1 MFGIFGF
8 SFLDQNADKL
18 QGSHVGGMEPTFENI
33 ASGKYGISRSL
44 FMYVKKSHIGQ
55 VPGIR
60 EYVAEF
66 TSEKAI
72 GDEGY
77 LAERGLIPAPK
88 AEREK
93 FRADGRNLTGLK
105 LSAGR

>member
-1 MFGIFGF
+1 MSRPLYIYVK
-8 SFLDQNADKL
+8 N
-18 QGSHVGGMEPTFENI
+18 SHVTP
-33 ASGKYGISRSL
+33 
-44 FMYVKKSHIGQ
+44 

-60 EYVAEF
+60 EFVAEF

-77 LAERGLIPAPK
+77 LTERGLIPAPK

-93 FRADGRNLTGLK
+93 FRADAKNLTPLK
-105 LSAGR
+105 LAGQ

>member
-1 MFGIFGF
+1 MRGRI
-8 SFLDQNADKL
+8 
-18 QGSHVGGMEPTFENI
+18 VVCVEPTFQYI
-33 ASGKYGISRSL
+33 ASGEYPVSRPL
-44 FMYVKKSHIGQ
+44 FIYVKNAHVKSI
-55 VPGIR
+55 PGIR

-77 LAERGLIPAPK
+77 LSERGLVPAPK

-93 FRADGRNLTGLK
+93 SRADGKNLTELK
-105 LSAGR
+105 MTAGKKRRAR